1 MCEFTSGYYLK
12 TGEIICDPEISD
24 SHSELAVKYNI
35 HDTEVAFYAKN
46 FVKFECTPPKDTAFW
61 SDFSN
66 WTVVCDEEGTPDW
79 FDKEKIREAVEKKVR
94 PMFVH
99 DTRDVLEGGCWI
111 FDGPNASVK
120 TLKNGRIVAVINGA
134 SLAGANLCGA
144 TLAGADL
151 AGADLYKAELYKANL
166 TEADLSYA
174 DLRGAD
180 LSYADLSGADLRD
193 ANLSGADLY
202 KANLHYANLSWANLR
217 GANLSWA
224 KLIGADLRRANLHY
238 AELRE
243 ATLTNANLEG
253 ANLEG
258 ADLTNVDLSRADLEG
273 AINYVLPEGWKI
285 LENFTVAR
293 I

>member
-180 LSYADLSGADLRD
+180 LSYANLTEADLSYADLRGADLSYADLSGADLRD

-202 KANLHYANLSWANLR
+202 KANLHYANLSWANL
-217 GANLSWA
+217 
-224 KLIGADLRRANLHY
+224 
-238 AELRE
+238 
-243 ATLTNANLEG
+243 TNANLEG
-253 ANLEG
+253 ADLRGATLRGANLYMANLIG
-258 ADLTNVDLSRADLEG
+258 ADLTDANLEG

-285 LENFTVAR
+285 LENFTVDK